1 MHVHMHTYAHTHTH
15 THTHTQCHSEA
26 FRLAVQ
32 DFDMFAGIER
42 NKIDVKNPLP
52 TRFVPA
58 YMCINYEQS
67 L

>member
-1 MHVHMHTYAHTHTH
+1 MYIYMYTHMHAHMHTHV
-15 THTHTQCHSEA
+15 HTHTQCHSEA

-52 TRFVPA
+52 TRFVPT
-58 YMCINYEQS
+58 YIHVYQV
-67 L
+67 